1 MQSQLPE
8 EAARLKALRDCCVL
22 DTPPEELFDQ
32 TTRLAAY
39 LCGTPIGLIGFID
52 ATRQW
57 FKSRVG
63 WDYPEIPRE
72 HSICGQT
79 ILHHDLLVIPDAA
92 MDQRFSG
99 GPIVTRAGIRFYTGA
114 PLLTTEGYALGTLCV
129 MDRLP
134 RELPA
139 GHKDALLTLAH
150 LVADQLETRRNTLKA
165 PAAPANSRSRVLVE
179 QNVAGFFQST
189 AEGRM
194 LDCNTTFVRILGYN
208 SREEVLQCH
217 ASDFYF
223 SPDEHTRLLQ
233 DLSKHHRL
241 FNFECCLRKK
251 DGTPVWVVENL
262 FLSSGEQG
270 KPTLIEGTMVDI
282 SEHKRTDEALRDSQE
297 RLLGIISSAM
307 DAIITVDANQ
317 RIIVFNGA
325 AEQIFRC
332 SATEAIGQTIDKFI
346 PQRFREAHR
355 EHIRT
360 FGQTGVSSRSMY
372 SPGTLMGVRA
382 NGEEFPVEAT
392 ISQVKTASERLYSV
406 ILRDITVRKRT
417 EDELRQAQKMEAVG
431 HLAGGIAHEFNNYL
445 GIIMGYSDLLEQEE
459 VRGESLRLG
468 LAEIKGAT
476 QRAASLTRQLLAF
489 SRKQLIEP
497 SVLDLNAS
505 VWDAH
510 KLLRRLIPAN
520 IDVIPVLHPDLG
532 KVKADPAQIQQ
543 ILINLAVNARDA
555 MPQGGKIIIETAE
568 VVLDEEFASRHLDVV
583 AGDYI
588 MLSVSDTGVGIDA
601 ETLSHIFEPFF
612 TTKKAGEGTG
622 LGLSTTYGIVKQS
635 GGHITVASVRGRGT
649 TFRVYL
655 PKLTETYDDGST
667 APHSKPMPTGIATI
681 LVVEDES
688 GLRRLM
694 RVALEMQ
701 GYRVLE
707 AKDGAE
713 ALSVCRHELEHIDLV
728 VTDLAMPRMTGLQ
741 LKEKVVALRSSMKF
755 LLISG
760 YAEDVLG
767 GRKQIADAGDFL
779 EKPFLPD
786 ELARRVREI
795 LGRINGKQEE
805 SSGENTYPGLL
816 PDKSDTGTTHG

>member
-1 MQSQLPE
+1 MQSQLSE
-8 EAARLKALRDCCVL
+8 EELARLKALRDCHVL

-32 TTRLAAY
+32 TARLAAY

-52 ATRQW
+52 ATRHW

-92 MDQRFSG
+92 LDERFFNV
-99 GPIVTRAGIRFYTGA
+99 PMVTRAGIRFYAGA

-150 LVADQLETRRNTLKA
+150 LVAAQLEVRRGTKA
-165 PAAPANSRSRVLVE
+165 SAPV
-179 QNVAGFFQST
+179 
-189 AEGRM
+189 
-194 LDCNTTFVRILGYN
+194 D
-208 SREEVLQCH
+208 
-217 ASDFYF
+217 D
-223 SPDEHTRLLQ
+223 
-233 DLSKHHRL
+233 
-241 FNFECCLRKK
+241 
-251 DGTPVWVVENL
+251 
-262 FLSSGEQG
+262 
-270 KPTLIEGTMVDI
+270 KPSLIEGTVENI
-282 SEHKRTDEALRDSQE
+282 SEHKRADDALRDSQE

-307 DAIITVDANQ
+307 DAIITVDDKQ
-317 RIIVFNGA
+317 RIIVFNRA
-325 AEQIFRC
+325 AEQIFHC
-332 SATEAIGQTIDKFI
+332 PASEAIGQTIDKFI
-346 PQRFREAHR
+346 PQRFHEAHR
-355 EHIRT
+355 EHIRS
-360 FGQTGVSSRSMY
+360 FGQTGTSSRSMY

-382 NGEEFPVEAT
+382 DGEEFPVEAT
-392 ISQVKTASERLYSV
+392 ISQVKTGSERLYTV
-406 ILRDITVRKRT
+406 ILRDISVRKRT

-445 GIIMGYSDLLEQEE
+445 GIIMGYSDQMAQEE
-459 VRGESLRLG
+459 IQSESLRLG

-476 QRAASLTRQLLAF
+476 QKTASLTRQLLAF

-497 SVLDLNAS
+497 TVLDLNAS

-543 ILINLAVNARDA
+543 ILINLVVNARDA
-555 MPQGGKIIIETAE
+555 MPQGGKITIDTAE
-568 VVLDEEFASRHLDVV
+568 VVLDEEFASRHVDILP
-583 AGDYI
+583 GDYV
-588 MLSVSDTGVGIDA
+588 MLSVNDTGEGIDA
-601 ETLSHIFEPFF
+601 ETLAHIFEPFF
-612 TTKKAGEGTG
+612 TTKQAGKGTG

-635 GGHITVASVRGRGT
+635 GGHITVASVQGRGT

-655 PKLTETYDDGST
+655 PKLAETHDDSPT

-681 LVVEDES
+681 VLVEDES
-688 GLRRLM
+688 SLRRLM
-694 RVALEMQ
+694 RTTLERQ

-713 ALSVCRHELEHIDLV
+713 GLSLCRHNLEHIDLV

-760 YAEDVLG
+760 YAEDLLG
-767 GRKQIADAGDFL
+767 SREQIANAGDFL

-795 LGRINGKQEE
+795 LDRINGKQEE
-805 SSGENTYPGLL
+805 SSGANTSPRLL
-816 PDKSDTGTTHG
+816 TDKPDAGATHG

>member
-1 MQSQLPE
+1 MQSQSPE

-79 ILHHDLLVIPDAA
+79 ILHPDLLVISDAA
-92 MDQRFSG
+92 MDERFFNDAM
-99 GPIVTRAGIRFYTGA
+99 VTRAGIRFYAGA
-114 PLLTTEGYALGTLCV
+114 PLLTKEGYALGTLCV
-129 MDRLP
+129 MDHLP

-139 GHKDALLTLAH
+139 PHKDALLTLAR
-150 LVADQLETRRNTLKA
+150 LVAAQVEARRGTKVSA
-165 PAAPANSRSRVLVE
+165 PA
-179 QNVAGFFQST
+179 
-189 AEGRM
+189 
-194 LDCNTTFVRILGYN
+194 D
-208 SREEVLQCH
+208 
-217 ASDFYF
+217 D
-223 SPDEHTRLLQ
+223 
-233 DLSKHHRL
+233 
-241 FNFECCLRKK
+241 
-251 DGTPVWVVENL
+251 
-262 FLSSGEQG
+262 
-270 KPTLIEGTMVDI
+270 KPSLIEGTVVDI
-282 SEHKRTDEALRDSQE
+282 SEHKQADEALRDSQE

-307 DAIITVDANQ
+307 DAIITVDDNQ
-317 RIIVFNGA
+317 RIIVFNRA

-332 SATEAIGQTIDKFI
+332 PATEAIGQTIDKFI
-346 PQRFREAHR
+346 PQKSREAHR
-355 EHIRT
+355 EHIRS

-382 NGEEFPVEAT
+382 DGEEFPVEAT
-392 ISQVKTASERLYSV
+392 ISQVKTGSERLYTV
-406 ILRDITVRKRT
+406 ILRDVSVRKHT

-445 GIIMGYSDLLEQEE
+445 GIIMGYSDLMAQEE
-459 VRGESLRLG
+459 IQNESLRLG

-476 QRAASLTRQLLAF
+476 QKAASLTRQLLAF

-497 SVLDLNAS
+497 ILLDLNAS

-543 ILINLAVNARDA
+543 ILINLVVNARDA
-555 MPQGGKIIIETAE
+555 MPQGGKITIDTAE
-568 VVLDEEFASRHLDVV
+568 VVLDEEFASRHVDILP
-583 AGDYI
+583 GDYV
-588 MLSVSDTGVGIDA
+588 MLSVSDTGEGIDA
-601 ETLSHIFEPFF
+601 ETLAHLFEPFF
-612 TTKKAGEGTG
+612 TTKKAGKGTG

-649 TFRVYL
+649 TFCVYL
-655 PKLTETYDDGST
+655 PKLAETYDDSPT

-681 LVVEDES
+681 LLVEDES

-694 RVALEMQ
+694 RTTLERQ

-713 ALSVCRHELEHIDLV
+713 GLSVFRQNLEQIALV

-741 LKEKVVALRSSMKF
+741 LKENVVALGSSMKF

-760 YAEDVLG
+760 YAEDLLG
-767 GRKQIADAGDFL
+767 SPEQIAHMGDFL

-786 ELARRVREI
+786 DLARKVREI
-795 LGRINGKQEE
+795 LGRINGKQEDPPPA
-805 SSGENTYPGLL
+805 NTSPGLL
-816 PDKSDTGTTHG
+816 TDKPDTGASHG

>member
-1 MQSQLPE
+1 MQSQLSE
-8 EAARLKALRDCCVL
+8 EELARLKALRDCHVL

-32 TTRLAAY
+32 TARLAAY

-52 ATRQW
+52 ATRHW

-92 MDQRFSG
+92 LDERFFNV
-99 GPIVTRAGIRFYTGA
+99 PMVTRAGIRFYAGA

-150 LVADQLETRRNTLKA
+150 LVAAQLEVRRGTKA
-165 PAAPANSRSRVLVE
+165 SAPV
-179 QNVAGFFQST
+179 
-189 AEGRM
+189 
-194 LDCNTTFVRILGYN
+194 D
-208 SREEVLQCH
+208 
-217 ASDFYF
+217 D
-223 SPDEHTRLLQ
+223 
-233 DLSKHHRL
+233 
-241 FNFECCLRKK
+241 
-251 DGTPVWVVENL
+251 
-262 FLSSGEQG
+262 
-270 KPTLIEGTMVDI
+270 KPSLIEGTVENI
-282 SEHKRTDEALRDSQE
+282 SEHKRADDALRDSQE

-307 DAIITVDANQ
+307 DAIITVDDKQ
-317 RIIVFNGA
+317 RIIVFNRA
-325 AEQIFRC
+325 AEQIFHC
-332 SATEAIGQTIDKFI
+332 PASEAIGQTIDKFI
-346 PQRFREAHR
+346 PQRFHEAHR
-355 EHIRT
+355 EHIRS
-360 FGQTGVSSRSMY
+360 FGQTGTSSRSMY

-382 NGEEFPVEAT
+382 DGEEFPVEAT
-392 ISQVKTASERLYSV
+392 ISQVKTASERLYTV
-406 ILRDITVRKRT
+406 ILRDISVRKRT

-445 GIIMGYSDLLEQEE
+445 GIIMGYSDQMAQEE
-459 VRGESLRLG
+459 IQSESLRLG

-476 QRAASLTRQLLAF
+476 QKTASLTRQLLAF

-497 SVLDLNAS
+497 TVLDLNAS

-543 ILINLAVNARDA
+543 ILINLVVNARDA
-555 MPQGGKIIIETAE
+555 MPQGGKITIDTAE
-568 VVLDEEFASRHLDVV
+568 VVLDEEFASRHVDILP
-583 AGDYI
+583 GDYV
-588 MLSVSDTGVGIDA
+588 MLSVNDTGEGIDA
-601 ETLSHIFEPFF
+601 ETLAHIFEPFF
-612 TTKKAGEGTG
+612 TTKQAGKGTG

-635 GGHITVASVRGRGT
+635 GGHITVASVQGRGT

-655 PKLTETYDDGST
+655 PKLAETHDDSPT

-681 LVVEDES
+681 VLVEDES
-688 GLRRLM
+688 SLRRLM
-694 RVALEMQ
+694 RTTLERQ

-713 ALSVCRHELEHIDLV
+713 GLSLCRHNLEHIDLV

-760 YAEDVLG
+760 YAEDLLG
-767 GRKQIADAGDFL
+767 SREQIANAGDFL

-795 LGRINGKQEE
+795 LDRINGKQEE
-805 SSGENTYPGLL
+805 SSGANTSPRLL
-816 PDKSDTGTTHG
+816 TDKPDAGATHG

>member
-1 MQSQLPE
+1 MQPQLSQQE
-8 EAARLKALRDCCVL
+8 VARLEALRDCHVL
-22 DTPPEELFDQ
+22 DSPPEELFDQ
-32 TTRLAAY
+32 TARLAAY

-52 ATRQW
+52 STRQW

-63 WDYPEIPRE
+63 WDYPEIPRQD
-72 HSICGQT
+72 SICGQT
-79 ILHHDLLVIPDAA
+79 ILQRELIVISDVAT
-92 MDQRFSG
+92 DERFNNS
-99 GPIVTRAGIRFYTGA
+99 PMVTRAGIRFYAGV
-114 PLLTTEGYALGTLCV
+114 PLLTKEGYAVGTLCV

-139 GHKDALLTLAH
+139 GHKDALLTLAR
-150 LVADQLETRRNTLKA
+150 LVADQLETRRSTLKA
-165 PAAPANSRSRVLVE
+165 SAAPANSRSRVLVE

-208 SREEVLQCH
+208 SPEEVLQCH

-223 SPDEHTRLLQ
+223 SPDERTRLLEA
-233 DLSKHHRL
+233 LGKHGRL
-241 FNFECCLRKK
+241 LNFECRLRKK

-262 FLSSGEQG
+262 FLSSDNQG
-270 KPTLIEGTMVDI
+270 DVVEGTMVDI
-282 SEHKRTDEALRDSQE
+282 SEHKRTDEALQDSQE

-307 DAIITVDANQ
+307 DAIITVDDNQ
-317 RIIVFNGA
+317 RIIVFNRA

-332 SATEAIGQTIDKFI
+332 SATEAIGQTIDNFI
-346 PQRFREAHR
+346 PQRFREAHK
-355 EHIRT
+355 EHIRN

-382 NGEEFPVEAT
+382 NGDEFPVEAT

-406 ILRDITVRKRT
+406 ILRDISVRKRT

-445 GIIMGYSDLLEQEE
+445 GIIMGYGDLLEQEE
-459 VRGESLRLG
+459 VQSESLRLG

-476 QRAASLTRQLLAF
+476 QKASSLTRQLLAF

-543 ILINLAVNARDA
+543 ILINLVVNARDA
-555 MPQGGKIIIETAE
+555 MPQGGKITIETSE
-568 VVLDEEFASRHLDVV
+568 VVLNEEFASRHLDVL

-588 MLSVSDTGVGIDA
+588 MLSISDSGEGIDA
-601 ETLSHIFEPFF
+601 ETLTHIFEPFF
-612 TTKKAGEGTG
+612 TTKKAGKGTG

-635 GGHITVASVRGRGT
+635 GGHITVASVRGKGT
-649 TFRVYL
+649 TFRIYF
-655 PKLTETYDDGST
+655 PKLVETYDDGST
-667 APHSKPMPTGIATI
+667 ASRSEAMPPGVSTI
-681 LVVEDES
+681 LLVEDES
-688 GLRRLM
+688 GLRKLM
-694 RVALEMQ
+694 RAALERK

-713 ALSVCRHELEHIDLV
+713 ALSACRQNLEHIDLV

-767 GRKQIADAGDFL
+767 SREQIPNAGDFL
-779 EKPFLPD
+779 EKPFRPD
-786 ELARRVREI
+786 ELTRKVREI
-795 LGRINGKQEE
+795 LSRIDGKQEE
-805 SSGENTYPGLL
+805 ASGTDTSPRLL
-816 PDKSDTGTTHG
+816 PDKSDTGTTRG

>member
-1 MQSQLPE
+1 MQSQFSE
-8 EAARLKALRDCCVL
+8 EELARLKALMDCCVL

-32 TTRLAAY
+32 TARLAAY

-79 ILHHDLLVIPDAA
+79 ILHRDLLVIPDAA
-92 MDQRFSG
+92 LDERFFNV
-99 GPIVTRAGIRFYTGA
+99 PMVTRAGIRFYAGA
-114 PLLTTEGYALGTLCV
+114 PLLTTEGYALGTICV

-139 GHKDALLTLAH
+139 PHKDALLTLAR
-150 LVADQLETRRNTLKA
+150 LVAAQLEVRRGTKA
-165 PAAPANSRSRVLVE
+165 SAPVDDRPS
-179 QNVAGFFQST
+179 
-189 AEGRM
+189 
-194 LDCNTTFVRILGYN
+194 
-208 SREEVLQCH
+208 
-217 ASDFYF
+217 
-223 SPDEHTRLLQ
+223 
-233 DLSKHHRL
+233 
-241 FNFECCLRKK
+241 
-251 DGTPVWVVENL
+251 
-262 FLSSGEQG
+262 
-270 KPTLIEGTMVDI
+270 LIEGTVVDI
-282 SEHKRTDEALRDSQE
+282 AEHKRSDEALRDSQE

-307 DAIITVDANQ
+307 DAIITVDNDQ
-317 RIIVFNGA
+317 KIIVFNRA

-332 SATEAIGQTIDKFI
+332 PAREAIGQTIDKFI

-355 EHIRT
+355 EHIRS
-360 FGQTGVSSRSMY
+360 FGQTGTSSRSMY

-392 ISQVKTASERLYSV
+392 ISQVKTASERLYTV
-406 ILRDITVRKRT
+406 ILRDISVRKRT

-445 GIIMGYSDLLEQEE
+445 GIIMGYSDQLAQEE
-459 VRGESLRLG
+459 IQSESLRLG
-468 LAEIKGAT
+468 LAEIKSAT
-476 QRAASLTRQLLAF
+476 QKAASLTRQLLAF
-489 SRKQLIEP
+489 SRKQVIEP
-497 SVLDLNAS
+497 TVLDLNAS

-543 ILINLAVNARDA
+543 ILINLVVNARDA
-555 MPQGGKIIIETAE
+555 MPQGGKITIDTAE
-568 VVLDEEFASRHLDVV
+568 VVLDEEFASRHVDIQP
-583 AGDYI
+583 GDYV
-588 MLSVSDTGVGIDA
+588 MVSVNDTGEGIDA
-601 ETLSHIFEPFF
+601 ETLAHIFEPFF
-612 TTKKAGEGTG
+612 TTKKAGKGTG

-635 GGHITVASVRGRGT
+635 GGHITVASVQGRGT

-655 PKLTETYDDGST
+655 PKLAETHDDSPT

-681 LVVEDES
+681 LLVEDES
-688 GLRRLM
+688 SLRRLM
-694 RVALEMQ
+694 RTSLEKQ

-713 ALSVCRHELEHIDLV
+713 GLSVCRHNLEHIDLV

-760 YAEDVLG
+760 YAEDLLG
-767 GRKQIADAGDFL
+767 SPEQIANAGEFL

-805 SSGENTYPGLL
+805 SSRANTSPGLL
-816 PDKSDTGTTHG
+816 TDEPDTGATHG

>member
-1 MQSQLPE
+1 MHSQLSE
-8 EAARLKALRDCCVL
+8 EELARLKALRDCHVL

-32 TTRLAAY
+32 TARLAAY

-52 ATRQW
+52 ATRHW

-79 ILHHDLLVIPDAA
+79 ILHHDLLVIPDVAL
-92 MDQRFSG
+92 DERFFNV
-99 GPIVTRAGIRFYTGA
+99 PMVTRAGIRFYAGA

-150 LVADQLETRRNTLKA
+150 LVAAQLEVRRGTKA
-165 PAAPANSRSRVLVE
+165 SAPV
-179 QNVAGFFQST
+179 
-189 AEGRM
+189 
-194 LDCNTTFVRILGYN
+194 D
-208 SREEVLQCH
+208 
-217 ASDFYF
+217 D
-223 SPDEHTRLLQ
+223 
-233 DLSKHHRL
+233 
-241 FNFECCLRKK
+241 
-251 DGTPVWVVENL
+251 
-262 FLSSGEQG
+262 
-270 KPTLIEGTMVDI
+270 KPSLIEGTVENI
-282 SEHKRTDEALRDSQE
+282 SEHKRADDALRDSQE

-307 DAIITVDANQ
+307 DAIITVDDKQ
-317 RIIVFNGA
+317 RIIVFNRA
-325 AEQIFRC
+325 AEQIFHC
-332 SATEAIGQTIDKFI
+332 PASEAIGQTIDKFI
-346 PQRFREAHR
+346 PQRFHEAHR
-355 EHIRT
+355 EHIRS
-360 FGQTGVSSRSMY
+360 FGQTGTSSRSMY

-382 NGEEFPVEAT
+382 DGEEFPVEAT
-392 ISQVKTASERLYSV
+392 ISQVKTASERLYTV
-406 ILRDITVRKRT
+406 ILRDISVRKRT

-445 GIIMGYSDLLEQEE
+445 GIIMGYSDQMAQEE
-459 VRGESLRLG
+459 IESESLRLG

-476 QRAASLTRQLLAF
+476 QKTASLTRQLLAF

-497 SVLDLNAS
+497 TVLDLNAS

-543 ILINLAVNARDA
+543 ILINLVVNARDA
-555 MPQGGKIIIETAE
+555 MPQGGKITIDTAE
-568 VVLDEEFASRHLDVV
+568 VVLDEEFASRHVDILP
-583 AGDYI
+583 GDYV
-588 MLSVSDTGVGIDA
+588 MLSVNDTGEGIDA
-601 ETLSHIFEPFF
+601 ETLAHIFEPFF
-612 TTKKAGEGTG
+612 TTKQAGKGTG

-635 GGHITVASVRGRGT
+635 GGHITVASVQGRGT

-655 PKLTETYDDGST
+655 PKLAETHDDSPT

-681 LVVEDES
+681 VLVEDES
-688 GLRRLM
+688 SLRRLM
-694 RVALEMQ
+694 RTTLERQ

-713 ALSVCRHELEHIDLV
+713 GLSLCRHNLEHIDLV

-760 YAEDVLG
+760 YAEDLLG
-767 GRKQIADAGDFL
+767 SREQIANAGDFL

-795 LGRINGKQEE
+795 LDRINGKQEE
-805 SSGENTYPGLL
+805 SSGANTSPRLL
-816 PDKSDTGTTHG
+816 TDKPDAGATHG